1 MPDGV
6 AKDVKVPE
14 KGFNGQRFLLGS
26 LLKPGD
32 EFVPLLSAS
41 TNGVETVAAAVYKYN
56 SDMKGAVI
64 VSGLLGD
71 QGTSSEERQAKMM
84 ARALGIAFA
93 EGVENF
99 FWYEFRQPDLNLHD
113 PESYFGIVHDNFA
126 PKPAYGAY
134 MTFIGA
140 RPAGSV
146 QSATTWRSLDGGT
159 YYPQWTHPDGRKA
172 GMIWTTHGAC
182 ERKLT
187 FDNVEMEFLDVSG
200 ARVRPPRTGN
210 VYSLAVSGSPIY
222 FLGGELKT
230 LP

>member
-1 MPDGV
+1 MMRQAMLYACRADADGMERIDGKAATWLDRQRLRIAETAWWMDSRYPESISVCPTGV

-32 EFVPLLSAS
+32 
-41 TNGVETVAAAVYKYN
+41 
-56 SDMKGAVI
+56 
-64 VSGLLGD
+64 
-71 QGTSSEERQAKMM
+71 
-84 ARALGIAFA
+84 
-93 EGVENF
+93 
-99 FWYEFRQPDLNLHD
+99 
-113 PESYFGIVHDNFA
+113 
-126 PKPAYGAY
+126 
-134 MTFIGA
+134 
-140 RPAGSV
+140 
-146 QSATTWRSLDGGT
+146 
-159 YYPQWTHPDGRKA
+159 GRKA
-172 GMIWTTHGAC
+172 GMIWTTHVAC

-200 ARVRPPRTGN
+200 ARVRPARTGN